1 MRSAGLALALLLG
14 AHPGGAGAESVVAD
28 LSQDRV
34 SITTDFAGS
43 EILVFGAIVREA
55 PAPSGDDLAVIV
67 TVAGPRED
75 VTVRRK
81 ARVAGIW
88 INRRSAEV
96 AGVPSF
102 YAVAS
107 SAPLAAAL
115 DPEEDVRWRITTPR
129 AMTAPGMATLERG
142 DPAFLDAL
150 IRVRTEA
157 GRYGTSERD
166 VRLRAETLFSTAVA
180 LPADLTEGDYAT
192 RIFLTRGGR
201 VIDSYA
207 TSIFVRK
214 VGLERWLYQR
224 AHRDPLLYGLMSLA
238 VAVAAGWGASAL
250 FRYIRA

>member
-1 MRSAGLALALLLG
+1 MRRVALALALLLG
-14 AHPGGAGAESVVAD
+14 GPATQAGAEAVVAD
-28 LSQDRV
+28 LSQDRI

-55 PAPSGDDLAVIV
+55 PPPEGDDFAVIV

-81 ARVAGIW
+81 SRVAGIW

-96 AGVPSF
+96 DGAPSF

-107 SAPLAAAL
+107 SVPLAQAL
-115 DPEEDVRWRITTPR
+115 HPEEDARWRITTPR

-150 IRVRTEA
+150 IRVRTAE
-157 GRYGTSERD
+157 GHYGTSENS
-166 VRLRAETLFSTAVA
+166 VRLRADTLFSTAVA
-180 LPADLTEGDYAT
+180 LPADLTEGNYAT

-224 AHRDPLLYGLMSLA
+224 AHEDPLLYGLMTLA
-238 VAVAAGWGASAL
+238 VAVLAGWGASTL
-250 FRYIRA
+250 FRYIRT